1 MLCLCGVLLHSQKP
15 QPAKET
21 DLFITRE
28 ANMLTDLVDSPTIYS
43 PPLTQGKPLY
53 GHEYQ
58 ALLNHTHNL
67 SRGYSFWF
75 LYQKFGKCYASY
87 SPSFGD
93 SLQRLQE
100 LKE

>member
-21 DLFITRE
+21 DMFETICILLSTVVFIIRE
-28 ANMLTDLVDSPTIYS
+28 ANMLNDLVDSPTYIFTS
-43 PPLTQGKPLY
+43 FDP

-58 ALLNHTHNL
+58 VLLNHTQNL

-75 LYQKFGKCYASY
+75 LYQKFGKCYASH

-93 SLQRLQE
+93 SL
-100 LKE
+100 